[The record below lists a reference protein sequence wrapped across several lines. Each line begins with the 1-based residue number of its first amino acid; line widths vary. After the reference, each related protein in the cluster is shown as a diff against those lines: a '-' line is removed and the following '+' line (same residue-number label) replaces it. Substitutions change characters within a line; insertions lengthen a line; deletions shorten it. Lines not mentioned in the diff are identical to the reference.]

1 LQASVKLEISAV
13 ADSAPE
19 EMEVFYVQL
28 QQPTGGA
35 TLGMVT
41 RKTVIIERNDAP
53 YGLLE
58 IFVNKRYNFYLFY
71 IHNWKL

>member
-1 LQASVKLEISAV
+1 
-13 ADSAPE
+13 
-19 EMEVFYVQL
+19 
-28 QQPTGGA
+28 
-35 TLGMVT
+35 MVT